1 MVTLTTLQIILICI
15 ATFFYGFAVG
25 YVLKATVM
33 KDNYTEEER
42 RELEEKKEHRGQL
55 RPQTR
60 YITNTKL
67 IWNTE

>member
-25 YVLKATVM
+25 YVLKATVL

-42 RELEEKKEHRGQL
+42 RELEKRRKS
-55 RPQTR
+55 
-60 YITNTKL
+60 
-67 IWNTE
+67 TEVN